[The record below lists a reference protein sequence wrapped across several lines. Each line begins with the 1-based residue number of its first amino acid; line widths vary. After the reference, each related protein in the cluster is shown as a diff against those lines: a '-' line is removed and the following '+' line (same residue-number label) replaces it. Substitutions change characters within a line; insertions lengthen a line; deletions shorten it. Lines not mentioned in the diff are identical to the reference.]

1 MTVRGFLLAAVS
13 ALLLQLIL
21 VNWAPGVAGHVDF
34 LLVALVAYALTGN
47 SLGAL
52 LVGMFCGLLSD
63 ALSGAPY
70 GLFGI
75 ADTIVGYSV
84 AQLAQRLDTRR
95 TGALL
100 LVFAG
105 AAALQQGVLM
115 LLELVVIPR
124 PALPQPLT
132 LAAVVIS
139 TALLG
144 PLLRALRKSLSR
156 RARLRRLRRPKPHL

>member
-1 MTVRGFLLAAVS
+1 MSVRGFLAATVG

-21 VNWAPGVAGHVDF
+21 VTWVPGAAGRVDF
-34 LLVALVAYALTGN
+34 LLVAMIAYALTGN

-52 LVGMFCGLLSD
+52 LAGMFCGLLSD

-84 AQLAQRLDTRR
+84 AQVAQRLDTQRP
-95 TGALL
+95 GALL
-100 LVFAG
+100 LVFGG
-105 AAALQQGVLM
+105 AAALQQSMLM
-115 LLELVVIPR
+115 LLELLVMPR
-124 PALPQPLT
+124 PALPHPMT
-132 LAAVVIS
+132 LAALVVS
-139 TALLG
+139 TAVLG
-144 PLLRALRKSLSR
+144 PVLKALRESLAR